1 MKTKKRIVQK
11 TTLDKQ
17 HFQKIHEFDKDKE
30 KLLELK
36 KNLRTFKKEL
46 SYIENE
52 KEPCNYT
59 NQDIIKRAKLKDD
72 IDKIEFD
79 IETISSCKNELLY
92 IKQTDDLLD
101 KYFNNTDKIKDDK
114 PIEPVKIDIME
125 FMRNKNNNILEND
138 SKKKLE
144 LYDEYMD
151 RIDKENIY
159 QKRKNTDI
167 CENPKCK
174 GQLMVSYEDGCLIC
188 SVCSMMNGVL
198 IDTEKVGNKENGNEK
213 TVYAYKRLNHLKE
226 IINQI
231 QGQESVEIK
240 DSVYADITLEMN
252 RRKLNKKDIDFFK
265 MKKIL
270 KKLKYDKYYEHTSYI
285 VWRICGILPPTFPR
299 DVIERIEKM
308 FNLIQKPF
316 EMFRPSNR
324 KNFLSYSY
332 ILHKF
337 FDMMNMPEY
346 LVYFKLLKNRKKR
359 REQEKVFKQIC
370 EYLNWPFKSS
380 GL

>member
-1 MKTKKRIVQK
+1 MKIKKKIVQK

-17 HFQKIHEFDKDKE
+17 HFQKIREFDKDEDKIT
-30 KLLELK
+30 ELK
-36 KNLRTFKKEL
+36 KSLRTSKKEL

-52 KEPCNYT
+52 KDPSDYT
-59 NQDIIKRAKLKDD
+59 NQDIIRRAKLKDD
-72 IDKIEFD
+72 IDKLELEIEN
-79 IETISSCKNELLY
+79 ISSGRNELLY
-92 IKQTDDLLD
+92 IKQTDDILD
-101 KYFNNTDKIKDDK
+101 KYFSNSEKKAEEKSDE
-114 PIEPVKIDIME
+114 PIKIDIME
-125 FMRNKNNNILEND
+125 FMKNKGNNMLEVN
-138 SKKKLE
+138 SKAKLD

-151 RIDKENIY
+151 RIDKTNSY
-159 QKRKNTDI
+159 QKKKNTDI
-167 CENPKCK
+167 CSDPKCK
-174 GQLMVSYEDGCLIC
+174 GQLLVSYEDGCLIC
-188 SVCSMMNGVL
+188 SLCGTLNGVL
-198 IDTEKVGNKENGNEK
+198 FDTEKVGNKENGNEK

-240 DSVYADITLEMN
+240 DSIYADITLEMN

-299 DVIERIEKM
+299 TVIDRIEKM

-380 GL
+380 SM